1 MADFVPFVGA
11 AQSVAEDVKLLKSSP
26 LIQDD
31 IEITGW
37 VYDVETGS
45 TSRVV

>member
-11 AQSVAEDVKLLKSSP
+11 AESVAEDVKLLESSP
-26 LIQDD
+26 LIQDVLRLPGGLD
-31 IEITGW
+31 
-37 VYDVETGS
+37 DVETGS